1 MASCKRKLWEHAT
14 IICNRPI
21 ATRKK
26 YLCLIASPRIFVL
39 CCFVISNAVFLIMP
53 SLIVCRNL
61 FWQEYWKPIVATWGE
76 VTYPSLKDNMGVVS
90 QVFAGVA
97 LELIDHNSDLE
108 PEDADNMVLPVG
120 AKTMSSTI
128 EELSKFIAA
137 VRYLFVLF
145 IDKNI
150 DHPAIEMVRRAF
162 YKYEAQM

>member
-1 MASCKRKLWEHAT
+1 MSNEEF
-14 IICNRPI
+14 
-21 ATRKK
+21 KK
-26 YLCLIASPRIFVL
+26 KQEEQRAAHMLMVEFVK
-39 CCFVISNAVFLIMP
+39 SNADLMATVL
-53 SLIVCRNL
+53 
-61 FWQEYWKPIVATWGE
+61 EPIVATWGE

-97 LELIDHNSDLE
+97 LELIDHNSNLE
-108 PEDADNMVLPVG
+108 PEDVNNMVLPVG

-128 EELSKFIAA
+128 EDLSKFIAA

-150 DHPAIEMVRRAF
+150 DHPAIDMVRRAF

>member
-1 MASCKRKLWEHAT
+1 MSNEEF
-14 IICNRPI
+14 
-21 ATRKK
+21 KK
-26 YLCLIASPRIFVL
+26 KQEEQRAAHMLMVEFVK
-39 CCFVISNAVFLIMP
+39 SNADLMATVL
-53 SLIVCRNL
+53 
-61 FWQEYWKPIVATWGE
+61 EPIVAMWGE

-97 LELIDHNSDLE
+97 LELIDHNSNLA
-108 PEDADNMVLPVG
+108 PEDCDNMVLPVG

-128 EELSKFIAA
+128 DELSKFIAA

-150 DHPAIEMVRRAF
+150 NHPAIDMVRRAF

>member
-1 MASCKRKLWEHAT
+1 MSKEEFKKKQEEQIAAHMLMMEFVKSHADLMAT
-14 IICNRPI
+14 
-21 ATRKK
+21 
-26 YLCLIASPRIFVL
+26 VL
-39 CCFVISNAVFLIMP
+39 
-53 SLIVCRNL
+53 
-61 FWQEYWKPIVATWGE
+61 EPIVAMWGE

-97 LELIDHNSDLE
+97 LELIDHNSNLE
-108 PEDADNMVLPVG
+108 PEDVNNMVLPVG

-150 DHPAIEMVRRAF
+150 NHPAIDMVRRAF

>member
-1 MASCKRKLWEHAT
+1 MLMVE
-14 IICNRPI
+14 
-21 ATRKK
+21 
-26 YLCLIASPRIFVL
+26 FVK
-39 CCFVISNAVFLIMP
+39 SNADLMAKVM
-53 SLIVCRNL
+53 
-61 FWQEYWKPIVATWGE
+61 EPIVATWGE
-76 VTYPSLKDNMGVVS
+76 VTYESLKTNMGVVS

-97 LELIDHNSDLE
+97 LELIDHNSNLE

-128 EELSKFIAA
+128 DELSKFIAS

-150 DHPAIEMVRRAF
+150 NHPAIDMVRRAF